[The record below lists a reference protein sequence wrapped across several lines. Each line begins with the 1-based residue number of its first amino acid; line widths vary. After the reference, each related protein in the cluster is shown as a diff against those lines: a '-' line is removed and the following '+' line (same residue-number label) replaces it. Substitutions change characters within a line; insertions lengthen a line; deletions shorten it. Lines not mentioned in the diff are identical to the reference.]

1 MADICRDR
9 ISKGGE
15 TNYHIFINSVE
26 DIARIILGAGLTP
39 DNTKVVCSSSEGR
52 RERNEDKLPYGFT
65 IGKAGDDPKTINF
78 YTSTCFEGQD
88 IFDEVGETIIVSDAL
103 KRQTMMDISTS
114 FIQIAGRIR
123 NSRYKNRITQIF
135 SNSRYRRGISAEE
148 YERET
153 LEKLDQVQKNID
165 WMNTCPNDLKKA
177 FLKQVPYMNE
187 PYVRIVENMVILDRN
202 MAYQDI
208 VNFKIVNFDYCSRV
222 NMVNKLVSSN
232 IEVVN
237 SAAVQVKGAL
247 PTQQVRYSASFK
259 DLFELYCEI
268 QDSGAMSMKEDERIT
283 FIRIHKPEVIE
294 AYHKLGK
301 ERVRVLKYHV
311 SNIKREIIATK
322 DKKDDYKIV
331 EMLSNTFPLMEP
343 IPVKR
348 IKEELGKIYQVIGRK
363 ATAKATD
370 VEEWFD
376 IKETQKLVKGKNTR
390 CIMLLRK
397 KLIRVFED

>member
-52 RERNEDKLPYGFT
+52 RERNEDKFPSGFT

-148 YERET
+148 
-153 LEKLDQVQKNID
+153 
-165 WMNTCPNDLKKA
+165 KA

-301 ERVRVLKYHV
+301 ERVRELKYHV
-311 SNIKREIIATK
+311 GNIKREIIATK

-348 IKEELGKIYQVIGRK
+348 IKEEVGKIYQVIGRK

-370 VEEWFD
+370 VENWFD
-376 IKETQKLVKGKNTR
+376 VQQTQKQVGGKNTR
-390 CIMLLRK
+390 CFILLRK
-397 KLIRVFED
+397 KLMRVFED